1 MDRCVSTVRT
11 TGEILQRR
19 VAAMKKIVPQIL
31 LLAILVSVLFGG
43 YCAVTQILSLP
54 FRPTNDTL
62 HEERSPVT
70 LDFLIPAG
78 VHIDDKMTIREVM
91 EIRFHRSTGW
101 YEAVLERTA
110 EMVPREYRYAG
121 DAILFLFW
129 TFLFLMFL
137 RVFTFLGYGRA
148 LRVSLLLGGGT
159 YYFMPDF
166 SPGKIDDGIF
176 LGLAILIVVLRI
188 IVSSRKKRRA

>member
-1 MDRCVSTVRT
+1 MDRYVSTVPT
-11 TGEILQRR
+11 TGKIPQRR
-19 VAAMKKIVPQIL
+19 VAAMKKTIPQIL
-31 LLAILVSVLFGG
+31 LLAILISVLFGG
-43 YCAVTQILSLP
+43 YRVVTQVLSLP

-62 HEERSPVT
+62 HEERSPVN

-101 YEAVLERTA
+101 YESLLGRVSG
-110 EMVPREYRYAG
+110 MVPREYRYAG

-148 LRVSLLLGGGT
+148 LRVSLLLGGCT

-176 LGLAILIVVLRI
+176 LGMAILLIVVRI
-188 IVSSRKKRRA
+188 VLSSRKKRRA

>member
-1 MDRCVSTVRT
+1 
-11 TGEILQRR
+11 
-19 VAAMKKIVPQIL
+19 
-31 LLAILVSVLFGG
+31 FGG
-43 YCAVTQILSLP
+43 YRVVTHILSLP

-62 HEERSPVT
+62 HEERSPVN

-101 YEAVLERTA
+101 YEAVLVRVS
-110 EMVPREYRYAG
+110 EMVPRDYRYAG

-148 LRVSLLLGGGT
+148 LRVSLLLGGCT
-159 YYFMPDF
+159 YYFMPDFSPGKIDDGTDF

-176 LGLAILIVVLRI
+176 LGLAILIMVLRI
-188 IVSSRKKRRA
+188 VVSSRKKRRA